1 MNVVEEINRRL
12 PNIHLVMHGSSSV
25 PQELQDVFNAHG
37 GEMPQTWGVPLEE
50 IERGIKHGVRKV
62 NIDTDCRLAMLG
74 VIRKI
79 ADENKSEFDPRKFL
93 KPAMDA
99 MEKLC
104 ADRFERFGTAGNA
117 ARIKPLSLAAMSER
131 YASGTLDPSIS

>member
-1 MNVVEEINRRL
+1 
-12 PNIHLVMHGSSSV
+12 
-25 PQELQDVFNAHG
+25 
-37 GEMPQTWGVPLEE
+37 
-50 IERGIKHGVRKV
+50 
-62 NIDTDCRLAMLG
+62 MLG

-99 MEKLC
+99 METLC

-117 ARIKPLSLAAMSER
+117 ARIKPLSLAAMAKR
-131 YASGTLDPSIS
+131 YAGGALDPSIS

>member
-1 MNVVEEINRRL
+1 M
-12 PNIHLVMHGSSSV
+12 
-25 PQELQDVFNAHG
+25 
-37 GEMPQTWGVPLEE
+37 
-50 IERGIKHGVRKV
+50 RKV

-79 ADENKSEFDPRKFL
+79 ASENKSEFDPRKFL

-99 MEKLC
+99 MENLC

-117 ARIKPLSLAAMSER
+117 ARIKPLAMPAMAKR
-131 YASGTLDPSIS
+131 YSSGALNPSIS